1 MTPEPNAAGS
11 RAASWRARAARDAR
25 AAFAR
30 LARAVADFALPRH
43 CLGCGGAVERG
54 RADVCC
60 AACWA
65 ALPRLGEPRC
75 SRCGHP
81 LVVRDLPPPH
91 DPGPRRCRWCDL
103 LPPFVRAGRSV
114 CWAPEGVAGTV
125 VHALK
130 YDGWTIAAGAMA
142 RRMAALD
149 WPDDVVR
156 ERAALVPVPLAAA
169 RLRERGYNQSRV
181 LAAALAEAV
190 APDAALPVWDDVLVR
205 TRSTRSQTRLTPAE
219 RLTNVAGAF
228 RAAPAAAGRL
238 RGAHVVLVDDV
249 VTTAATLNAC
259 AAALVAGGARVVSF
273 VTFGRARA

>member
-1 MTPEPNAAGS
+1 VSNAARGPAGAW
-11 RAASWRARAARDAR
+11 RAGATRYARAAVAR
-25 AAFAR
+25 AAGA
-30 LARAVADFALPRH
+30 LADFALPRH
-43 CLGCGGAVERG
+43 CLACGGAVEHG

-65 ALPRLGEPRC
+65 ALPRLGEPQC
-75 SRCGHP
+75 WRCGHP
-81 LVVRDLPPPH
+81 LVVGDLPPPH

-103 LPPFVRAGRSV
+103 LPPYVRAGRSV
-114 CWAPEGVAGTV
+114 CWAPEGVGGTV
-125 VHALK
+125 VRALK
-130 YDGWTIAAGAMA
+130 YDGWTVAAGPMA
-142 RRMAALD
+142 RRMAGLA

-169 RLRERGYNQSRV
+169 RLRERGYNQSGV
-181 LAAALAEAV
+181 LAAALA
-190 APDAALPVWDDVLVR
+190 DAAASDAPLPVWNDVLLR
-205 TRSTRSQTRLTPAE
+205 TRATRSQTRLTPAE

-228 RAAPAAAGRL
+228 RAAPSAAGRL